1 MGKRLVLGHHAVGQV
16 RWVRQ
21 LGAVHE
27 IIHGRTAR
35 RDVRKV
41 KSPVALVTIA

>member
-1 MGKRLVLGHHAVGQV
+1 MGKRLVLGHHAAGHV

-27 IIHGRTAR
+27 IIHRRTAR
-35 RDVRKV
+35 RDVREV
-41 KSPVALVTIA
+41 KSPVVTVA